1 MKKVSI
7 DDVAK
12 SLGVSKTLVSL
23 VINNKSEQYGISE
36 ETKQRV
42 LKKIVEMNFQ
52 PNRAAR
58 GLRTGKSNVIG
69 VIVSDISNPFYSRIA
84 RVIEDNARK
93 AGYHIMLCSSDEDVD
108 KELELIN
115 ILKNSQQ
122 VDGLIISS
130 SQNSPAQLSPLAKSE
145 FPTVFIDRSI
155 DKLKCV
161 SVGVD
166 NKQGSADAVNQLI
179 KNGLKKI
186 AIFTISPSYI
196 STIHDRLEGYKQA
209 LRDNQIKFDKNLV
222 REIPFSDIKNSVKRE
237 LKSLLSTSSG
247 IDGLFVV
254 NNHIALACL
263 ESFSELDIRIPHAL
277 AFVSFDDIDVFKFY
291 SPSITAVAQPV
302 DEIGEVAFAEL
313 LSLINKN
320 RPEDK
325 PLKIELPTTLMI
337 RKSCG
342 TYLNSKITA

>member
-1 MKKVSI
+1 MKKISI

-36 ETKQRV
+36 ETKLKVQ
-42 LKKIVEMNFQ
+42 KKIQELNFQ

-122 VDGLIISS
+122 VDGLIVSS
-130 SQNSPAQLSPLAKSE
+130 SQNSPQQLSPIAKSG

-166 NKQGSADAVNQLI
+166 NRQGSADAVNQMI
-179 KNGLKKI
+179 HNGLQKI
-186 AIFTISPSYI
+186 GIFTISPSYI
-196 STIHDRLEGYKQA
+196 STIQDRLDGYKQA
-209 LRDNQIKFDKNLV
+209 LKENHIKFDKQLV
-222 REIPFSDIKNSVKRE
+222 REIPFSDIRNSVKKE
-237 LKSLLSTSSG
+237 LKSLLAPPYR

-263 ESFSELDIRIPHAL
+263 EVFNELEIRVPHAL
-277 AFVSFDDIDVFKFY
+277 AFISFDDVDVFRFY
-291 SPSITAVAQPV
+291 QPSITAVAQPV
-302 DEIGEVAFAEL
+302 DEIGEVAFEEL
-313 LSLINKN
+313 MSLINKT
-320 RPEDK
+320 RPADK
-325 PLKIELPTTLMI
+325 PLKIELPTKLVI
-337 RKSCG
+337 RRSCG
-342 TYLNSKITA
+342 TYLNSKVNA